1 MSTTDTTGKDSN
13 AVADRASLLDAQGDG
28 NEWLQFLL
36 KDQHYALSVSEV
48 QEILCAGDITPVP
61 GAEHHVLGVI
71 NVRGTIVTV
80 VDARTRLSID
90 GEEDRKVDWTIIL
103 DIKGLDVGL
112 LVDDVHEVLIV
123 DEDTIE
129 KVPTESS
136 EFVYGVVESE
146 RGMTTL
152 LDAKRLILGTATD
165 TADGSAEAGTHAIA

>member
-1 MSTTDTTGKDSN
+1 MSTQTEAPEPTE
-13 AVADRASLLDAQGDG
+13 RASLLDAQGDG

-61 GAEHHVLGVI
+61 GAESHVLGVI

-80 VDARTRLSID
+80 VDARKRLEIAGD
-90 GEEDRKVDWTIIL
+90 DDRKVDWTIIL
-103 DIKGLDVGL
+103 DVKGHDVGL

-123 DEDTIE
+123 DEERVE

-152 LDAKRLILGTATD
+152 LDAKRLILGSAAA
-165 TADGSAEAGTHAIA
+165 ADEENAHAAA